1 MIAIPPVND
10 VLLGDQSGV
19 GYTLADQLNFAE
31 LKPKC

>member
-19 GYTLADQLNFAE
+19 GYSLADQLNFG
-31 LKPKC
+31 